1 METSQAPPVHLVT
14 GANAGIGKEIARQLA
29 RRGARVIFLCRSE
42 ERARAAMEEIATD
55 TGNDNLH
62 LVLCDLSRQAQIR
75 AAAQEIT
82 ERFDRLDVLVNNAGV
97 YLTDF
102 VLTVDQLE
110 KTWAVNHLGYFLL
123 TNLLLDLL
131 KASAPAR
138 IVNVASDAHRDA
150 TIDFDNLNGEQ
161 GYNWYTAYGQSK
173 LANVLFTRELARRLE
188 GTGVTANALH
198 PGVVA
203 SEIWNRNADW
213 VSWLVRLFTPFFR
226 SPQKGAE
233 TAVYL
238 ATSPEVAG
246 VSGRYFKDC
255 QEKRPA
261 EVAQDE
267 AVARRLWAVSEA
279 QVGDATPLP
288 RYP

>member
-1 METSQAPPVHLVT
+1 MKTSQARPVHLVT
-14 GANAGIGKEIARQLA
+14 GANAGIGKEIARELA
-29 RRGARVIFLCRSE
+29 RGGARVIFLCRSQ
-42 ERARAAMEEIATD
+42 ERAQAAMDEIATD
-55 TGNDNLH
+55 ASNDDLH
-62 LVLCDLSRQAQIR
+62 LVQCDLSRQADIR
-75 AAAQEIT
+75 AAAEEIT

-131 KASAPAR
+131 QASAPAR
-138 IVNVASDAHRDA
+138 IVNVSSDAHRDA
-150 TIDFDNLNGEQ
+150 AIDFDNLNGEQ
-161 GYNWYTAYGQSK
+161 GYNWYDAYGQSK

-188 GTGVTANALH
+188 GTGVTANAMH

-203 SEIWNRNADW
+203 SEIWNRNSDW
-213 VSWLVRLFTPFFR
+213 VSWFVRLFTPFFR
-226 SPQKGAE
+226 SPEQGAE

-238 ATSPEVAG
+238 ATAPEVAG

-255 QEKRPA
+255 QEKAPSTT
-261 EVAQDE
+261 AQDD
-267 AVARRLWAVSEA
+267 ALAQQLWDVSEA
-279 QVGDATPLP
+279 QVGDMTPITP
-288 RYP
+288 

>member
-1 METSQAPPVHLVT
+1 MTTRPLSKQVHLVT
-14 GANAGIGKEIARQLA
+14 GANAGIGKEIARGLA
-29 RRGARVIFLCRSE
+29 EQGATVIFLCRSE
-42 ERARAAMEEIATD
+42 ERARAAMDQVAAD
-55 TGNDNLH
+55 TGNDDLH
-62 LVLCDLSRQAQIR
+62 LVLCDLSRQADIR
-75 AAAQEIT
+75 AAAEEIT

-131 KASAPAR
+131 KDSAPAR
-138 IVNVASDAHRDA
+138 IVNVASDAHREA
-150 TIDFDNLNGEQ
+150 SIDFDNLNGEQ
-161 GYNWYTAYGQSK
+161 GYNWYNAYGRSK
-173 LANVLFTRELARRLE
+173 LANILFTRELARRLD

-213 VSWLVRLFTPFFR
+213 VSWFVRLFTPFFR
-226 SPQKGAE
+226 SPAKGAE

-255 QEKRPA
+255 QEKQPA
-261 EVAQDE
+261 DAARDDAVAQ
-267 AVARRLWAVSEA
+267 RLWDVSEA
-279 QVGDATPLP
+279 QVGDVTPLTP
-288 RYP
+288 

>member
-14 GANAGIGKEIARQLA
+14 GANAGIGKETARGLA
-29 RRGARVIFLCRSE
+29 ATGATMIFLCRSE
-42 ERARAAMEEIATD
+42 ERARAAMDEIATD
-55 TGNDNLH
+55 TGNDDLH
-62 LVLCDLSRQAQIR
+62 LVLCDLSRQAEIR
-75 AAAQEIT
+75 AAAEEIT

-123 TNLLLDLL
+123 THLLLDLL

-150 TIDFDNLNGEQ
+150 SINFDNLNGEQ
-161 GYNWYTAYGQSK
+161 GYNWYNAYGQSK
-173 LANVLFTRELARRLE
+173 LANILFTRELARRLE
-188 GTGVTANALH
+188 GTGVTANAMH

-203 SEIWNRNADW
+203 SEIWNRNGDW
-213 VSWLVRLFTPFFR
+213 VSWVVRLFTPFFR
-226 SPQKGAE
+226 SPEKGAE

-255 QEKRPA
+255 REKRPA
-261 EVAQDE
+261 KAAQDE
-267 AVARRLWAVSEA
+267 TVAQRLWEVSAA
-279 QVGDATPLP
+279 QVGDVTPLTP
-288 RYP
+288 

>member
-1 METSQAPPVHLVT
+1 MSTRPLSEQVHLVT
-14 GANAGIGKEIARQLA
+14 GANTGIGKETARGLA
-29 RRGARVIFLCRSE
+29 ATGATVIFLCRSE
-42 ERARAAMEEIATD
+42 ERARAAMDEIAAD
-55 TGNDNLH
+55 TGNDDLH
-62 LVLCDLSRQAQIR
+62 LVLCDLSRQAEIR
-75 AAAQEIT
+75 AAAEEIT

-123 TNLLLDLL
+123 THLLLDLL

-150 TIDFDNLNGEQ
+150 SINFDNLNGEQ
-161 GYNWYTAYGQSK
+161 GYNWYNAYGQSK
-173 LANVLFTRELARRLE
+173 LANILFTRELARRLD

-203 SEIWNRNADW
+203 SEIWNRNSDW

-226 SPQKGAE
+226 TPEKGAE

-238 ATSPEVAG
+238 ARSPEVAG
-246 VSGRYFKDC
+246 ITGRYFKDC
-255 QEKRPA
+255 REKQPA
-261 EVAQDE
+261 KAAQDAAVAQ
-267 AVARRLWAVSEA
+267 RLWEVSAA
-279 QVGDATPLP
+279 QVGDVTPLTP
-288 RYP
+288 